1 MIDFY
6 LSLNLNVFAFFPFKF
21 KCNLKYFNS
30 NISCLKL
37 LVFIFHLRSILNII
51 TFYSLN
57 KCSKIIYKEK
67 KQALN
72 LSILATL

>member
-6 LSLNLNVFAFFPFKF
+6 LSLNFNVFAVLPLKF

-37 LVFIFHLRSILNII
+37 LVFLFHLSSILNII
-51 TFYSLN
+51 ATFIQIV
-57 KCSKIIYKEK
+57 KSKVNYK
-67 KQALN
+67 
-72 LSILATL
+72 